1 MVAMSMSTF
10 VPFTG
15 SWVTFILLLSLLVV
29 FLSLFIKRTKFLY
42 SLRNVPS
49 PVALPLI
56 GNAVQLNCSLEE
68 FFRKLLEWGKQFGD
82 IYLLWVGPRP
92 FVFVYRVE
100 DVQPLLSSSIHIDKS
115 LEYSYLKP
123 WLGYGLVTSTGTHW
137 QTLRKLLTPTFHNEL
152 QQQYLK
158 SVVRETT
165 TLISSLKAE
174 ANNVF
179 DVVPYAKRAALDI
192 VCETT
197 MGYHLNS
204 QVNFEDDYVSSVEK
218 MTSII
223 QMRFT
228 NIWMANDTIFN
239 LTSLGKEHDKAL
251 KTIHNFV
258 DNIIL
263 ERKIQWKTNR
273 DSNFNQPINNKKA
286 LLDLLLDYTENNVGL
301 TDSDIRDQV
310 NTFMFAGHD
319 TAAMSIS
326 WILYALGRHPEYQQ
340 KIIDEFEAI
349 IGDNELTMDNLN
361 KLAWLEACIKETW
374 RLYPV
379 APLIAR
385 QIYNPI
391 KLMNHNIP
399 VGSTVLINLFM
410 LHRDP
415 RYFPNPEAYQ
425 PKRFL
430 SNTPKPPPF
439 AYIPFSAGSRNCIG
453 WKFATMVVKVSIL
466 SILRAYKIE
475 SMDSPDQLRLISSI
489 VLINKYG
496 IRIKISPR
504 QNDNTSTVI
513 SESDIKTKED

>member
-1 MVAMSMSTF
+1 MSMSTF

-15 SWVTFILLLSLLVV
+15 SWITFILLLSVLVI

-49 PVALPLI
+49 PMALPLI

-123 WLGYGLVTSTGTHW
+123 WLGYGLVTSTGAQW
-137 QTLRKLLTPTFHNEL
+137 QSLRKILTPTFHNGL

-158 SVVRETT
+158 SVIRETK
-165 TLISSLKAE
+165 TLISCLKAE
-174 ANNVF
+174 VNNVF
-179 DVVPYAKRAALDI
+179 DIVPYAKRAALDVI
-192 VCETT
+192 CETS
-197 MGYHLNS
+197 MGYQLNS
-204 QVNFEDDYVSSVEK
+204 QMNFENDYVASVEK

-223 QMRFT
+223 QTRFT
-228 NIWMANDTIFN
+228 NIWIANDTIFN
-239 LTSLGKEHDKAL
+239 LTSLGKEHGKAL

-258 DNIIL
+258 DNIIT
-263 ERKIQWKTNR
+263 ERKAQWKVNY
-273 DSNFNQPINNKKA
+273 DNNFNKSMNNKQA
-286 LLDLLLDYTENNVGL
+286 LLDLLLDHSENNMGL

-326 WILYALGRHPEYQQ
+326 WVLYLLGRNPEYQK
-340 KIIDEFEAI
+340 KIIEEFDTI
-349 IGDNELTMDNLN
+349 IGNDELTMDNLH
-361 KLAWLEACIKETW
+361 KLTWLEACVKETW

-379 APLIAR
+379 APIIAR

-415 RYFPNPEAYQ
+415 RYFPNPEVYQ
-425 PKRFL
+425 PERFL
-430 SNTPKPPPF
+430 PNSPKPPPF

-453 WKFATMVVKVSIL
+453 WKFGTMVVKASIL
-466 SILRAYKIE
+466 SILRAYEIE
-475 SMDSPDQLRLISSI
+475 SVDSSDQLRLISSI

-496 IRIKISPR
+496 VRIKISPR
-504 QNDNTSTVI
+504 VSPNGDKPTVI
-513 SESDIKTKED
+513 SDDCADD